1 MKYASSVSLPVSA
14 SVVRPYIEDLSKYPA
29 WMPLVYGVE
38 LNDDGA
44 WSVELRAKVGVFARS
59 KRLRM
64 VRTTHTD
71 SSVVFERAENDD
83 RRHSRWV
90 MKVDIN
96 DDGPECCVSM
106 HLSYDGSLWTP
117 GVLDKVL
124 ASHVE
129 AGKAGLARIV
139 ASE

>member
-1 MKYASSVSLPVSA
+1 MKYSSSVSLPVSG
-14 SVVRPYIEDLSKYPA
+14 STVRPFIEDLSQYPA
-29 WMPLVYGVE
+29 WMPLVHYVQV
-38 LNDDGA
+38 DADGA

-64 VRTTHTD
+64 VRTEQSD
-71 SSVVFERAENDD
+71 SSVVFEREELDN

-96 DDGPECCVSM
+96 EAGSQCTVTM
-106 HLSYDGSLWTP
+106 HLLYDGSLWTP
-117 GVLDKVL
+117 GVLDRVL

-129 AGKAGLARIV
+129 AGKSGLARIV
-139 ASE
+139 AG